1 MRVVRII
8 GLLIVLIA
16 PADTRAQLL
25 AALHGHSKTVTS
37 VSYSPDGQFIAT
49 GSWDHSIR
57 IWSAVTHQPVATLN
71 GHTGAVT
78 SVAYRPDGD
87 RIISGGRDHAIR
99 VWDARTYQ
107 PVATL
112 SGHTGSVTTVAYSRD
127 GSAIISGSEDHT
139 VMVWDAATHQLT
151 EALTGHAGVVYS
163 VSYSPNGKSIIS
175 GGWDGAINI
184 WSSQTYQLKKTL
196 SGQLSVV
203 YAVAFSPDGEYIL
216 GGRGDGTVNI
226 WNART
231 YQLIQ
236 TLKGHSGTVTSVSSH
251 PDGLFIIGG
260 HGDGSIN
267 IWNARTFQLSRTLNG
282 HAGIVTSV
290 CFSPDG
296 EEVVSGSGDYL
307 VNIWD
312 FFPMMA
318 NLRSPPDLYAEIS
331 FAESDDDGY
340 LDADEVGNLR
350 LKLTNKGKGDALN
363 LKLMMTLAEE
373 NPQLHFENRSLG
385 HLKSGDSRRFE
396 VAVVAGIGVRT
407 QLNVLRIEITEQQGH
422 HMDPLEFAFFT
433 QSLKVPRFELLGVE
447 IDDDDEADSFGRSTD
462 GMVQRGEQIEARV
475 SIQNQGSRE
484 SPGDAYDVAIR
495 LTNGSPYIDVH
506 SADTFYRKRL
516 KLGEVFE
523 FDLVFSI
530 NKAYTPTEP
539 LLPLRLD
546 IREKYGM
553 ASVSELSLGIEL
565 EKKTRADPPLVITPK
580 PARLGR
586 AKFDRLGSRTTVVF
600 EQRQSVEEAADK
612 PRAKSA
618 RENALAVIIGMP
630 DVASSANDAA
640 LMRICFQHALGIP
653 ASDIKVYSRGMNRN
667 DFVTLFEQ
675 KLGAAV
681 DADTELY
688 VFYSGGGV
696 VDEGE
701 NGYLLPLDGSRTLTL
716 TRKTWYPLSD
726 LYGALDAL
734 TAKSKTI
741 ILDVHSPAADGKSM
755 PYPSVYSGESPS
767 DLTVISCWTGGRT
780 DRAARHSKYGLLT
793 HFLAAGLKGDADR
806 DANGIVTLGE
816 IGKYVQKN
824 VAAQSGGTNP
834 LTIWTRDGNYDRVF
848 AEFAPA
854 D

>member
-1 MRVVRII
+1 MRAVRII
-8 GLLIVLIA
+8 GLLIVLVA
-16 PADTRAQLL
+16 PADARAQLL

-37 VSYSPDGQFIAT
+37 VSYSLDGQFIVT
-49 GSWDHSIR
+49 GSWDHSVR
-57 IWSAVTHQPVATLN
+57 IWSAVTHQPLQTLN

-78 SVAYRPDGD
+78 SVAYSPDGEL
-87 RIISGGRDHAIR
+87 IISGGRDHVIR

-112 SGHTGSVTTVAYSRD
+112 SGHTGSVTTVGYSRD
-127 GSAIISGSEDHT
+127 GSSIISGSEDHT
-139 VMVWDAATHQLT
+139 VMVWDAETHELT
-151 EALTGHAGVVYS
+151 ETLNDHAGTVYS

-184 WSSQTYQLKKTL
+184 WSSQNYRLKKTL
-196 SGQLSVV
+196 TGQLSVV
-203 YAVAFSPDGEYIL
+203 YAVAFSPDGRYIL
-216 GGRGDGTVNI
+216 GGRGDGTVSI
-226 WNART
+226 WNAGT

-236 TLKGHSGTVTSVSSH
+236 TLKGNSGTVTSVSSH
-251 PDGLFIIGG
+251 PGGLFVLSG

-267 IWNARTFQLSRTLNG
+267 VWNARTFQLSKTLNG
-282 HAGIVTSV
+282 HAGTVTSV

-312 FFPMMA
+312 FFPTMA
-318 NLRSPPDLYAEIS
+318 NLRSPPDLFAEIS
-331 FAESDDDGY
+331 FSESDDDGY

-350 LKLTNKGKGDALN
+350 MKLTNKGEGDALN
-363 LKLMMTLAEE
+363 LKLMMTLADE

-385 HLKSGDSRRFE
+385 HLKSGDSRSFE
-396 VAVVAGIGVRT
+396 VAVVAGTSVKT

-422 HMDPLEFAFFT
+422 HIDPLEFAFST
-433 QSLKVPRFELLGVE
+433 QRLKLPRFVLLGVQ

-484 SPGDAYDVAIR
+484 CPGDAHDVAIR
-495 LTNGSPYIDVH
+495 LTNGSPYINVH
-506 SADTFYRKRL
+506 SADTFYMKRL

-523 FDLVFSI
+523 LNLVFSI
-530 NKAYTPTEP
+530 DEAYPPTEP

-546 IREKYGM
+546 IIEKYGM

-565 EKKTRADPPLVITPK
+565 GKKPRANPPLVITPK
-580 PARLGR
+580 PTRLGR

-600 EQRQSVEEAADK
+600 EQRKAVEEAGDE

-618 RENALAVIIGMP
+618 KENALAVIIGMP
-630 DVASSANDAA
+630 DVANSANDAD
-640 LMRICFQHALGIP
+640 LMSMCFQHALGIP
-653 ASDIKVYSRGMNRN
+653 ASDIKVYANGISRNE
-667 DFVTLFEQ
+667 FVILFEQ
-675 KLGAAV
+675 KLGAAI

-696 VDEGE
+696 VDEE
-701 NGYLLPLDGSRTLTL
+701 ANGYLLPLDGSRTLAL
-716 TRKTWYPLSD
+716 APKTWYPLSD
-726 LYGALDAL
+726 LIGALDAV

-741 ILDVHSPAADGKSM
+741 ILDIHSSADGKVV
-755 PYPSVYSGESPS
+755 PHPSVNLGESPS

-780 DRAARHSKYGLLT
+780 DGAARDSEYGLLT
-793 HFLAAGLKGDADR
+793 HSLAAGVKGNADR
-806 DANGIVTLGE
+806 DANGIVTLKE
-816 IGKYVQKN
+816 IGKYIQKN
-824 VAAQSGGTNP
+824 IAAQSAGTNP